1 MNIQEI
7 ENTDTSLTTEWYSG
21 VLQLNLYQH
30 LLNNTVDIFE
40 LKIAQWLS
48 TMVVEN
54 NPFVQWSMW

>member
-1 MNIQEI
+1 MQEI
-7 ENTDTSLTTEWYSG
+7 EIHTSLTTVWYSG